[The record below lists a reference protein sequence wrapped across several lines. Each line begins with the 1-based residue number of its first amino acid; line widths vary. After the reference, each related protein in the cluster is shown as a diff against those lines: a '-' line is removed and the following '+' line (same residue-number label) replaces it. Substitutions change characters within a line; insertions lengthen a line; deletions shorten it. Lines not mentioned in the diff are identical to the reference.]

1 MSAQIRQLEKDTGQR
16 LLRRT
21 GRGVV
26 PTKEGEMLP
35 GFAVRILALGEM
47 ALAQLSE
54 STPAGSGPHS

>member
-1 MSAQIRQLEKDTGQR
+1 MSQR
-16 LLRRT
+16 LLSRT